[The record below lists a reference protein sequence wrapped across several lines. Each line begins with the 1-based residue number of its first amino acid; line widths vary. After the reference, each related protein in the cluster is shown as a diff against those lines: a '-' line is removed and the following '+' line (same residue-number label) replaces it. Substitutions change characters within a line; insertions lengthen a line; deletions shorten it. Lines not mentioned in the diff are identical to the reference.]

1 MPNAMNEKKRTK
13 LFPYNFR
20 LLLLAMLLMH
30 VLMAMA
36 SFYPPIISNFGL
48 VPQLPERLYGI
59 FTAPFIHASWGHL
72 TGNSIGLFIS
82 GYLASLQAGF
92 KRVTVFIM
100 VVTGCLV
107 WVFGEYG
114 NHIGASGIVMGY
126 YGFLFGTAVFNRNL
140 IGAISFTVL
149 VAVTYYMDF
158 AFLATLLDFSAQTS
172 SSNHIFGFISGL
184 LGAYIFRRKVKKPK
198 SAKNEN
204 RLGT

>member
-1 MPNAMNEKKRTK
+1 MLNRMSEKKRTK

-30 VLMAMA
+30 VLMVVA
-36 SFYPPIISNFGL
+36 SFYPSIISHLGL
-48 VPQLPERLYGI
+48 VPLTPERFYGVV
-59 FTAPFIHASWGHL
+59 TAPFIHASWSHL
-72 TGNSIGLFIS
+72 TGNTISLLIS
-82 GYLASLQAGF
+82 GYLASLQNGF

-140 IGAISFTVL
+140 VGAISFTVL